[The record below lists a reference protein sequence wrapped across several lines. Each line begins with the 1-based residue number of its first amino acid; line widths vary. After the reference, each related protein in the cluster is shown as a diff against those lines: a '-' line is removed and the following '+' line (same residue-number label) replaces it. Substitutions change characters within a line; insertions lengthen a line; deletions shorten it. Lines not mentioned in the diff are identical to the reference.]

1 MLEALARSGVDA
13 DVLIL
18 SRDPAGF
25 AARAPHLARRFAF
38 VAGDVSEF
46 APPPGRF
53 THVIH
58 AAPDASAALNAND
71 PPPMSDT
78 IVSGTRRILDLAVER
93 DAVRVLFLSFGAVYD
108 APQIGRSSW
117 RNRGW
122 PSV

>member
-58 AAPDASAALNAND
+58 AATDASAALNAND
-71 PPPMSDT
+71 PPRVRSEERRVGKEC
-78 IVSGTRRILDLAVER
+78 VSTCRSRWSPSHYKKNNHRSLIT
-93 DAVRVLFLSFGAVYD
+93 VY
-108 APQIGRSSW
+108 I
-117 RNRGW
+117 
-122 PSV
+122 

>member
-58 AAPDASAALNAND
+58 AATDASAALHATD
-71 PPPMSDT
+71 PRRMFDT
-78 IVSGTRRILDLAVER
+78 IVSGTPRILALAVER
-93 DAVRVLFLSFGAVYD
+93 HAGRGLFLSSCAAYGAPPHDVAHCAED
-108 APQIGRSSW
+108 R
-117 RNRGW
+117 R
-122 PSV
+122 